1 MKYPT
6 TLLIFFW
13 QKLNSESFGL
23 YFLPG
28 KNLQFYGDFQ
38 MSAKGEKKNIFSVWE
53 TCLILTLWSYDAKSI
68 GKKGT
73 EAILYLYCF
82 FFQWPF
88 LADLSIF
95 VSIFN
100 IKSHHLNHFFHGCKQ
115 FSGHLHVKRQRK
127 KLVLLRFLHFGR
139 WGPGLVDT
147 HLLYSSTL
155 WSWNGSWGLSVF
167 LQVNSVCKF
176 NYKTSF
182 QYLSESCIITLS
194 FSQLK

>member
-6 TLLIFFW
+6 TLLIFF
-13 QKLNSESFGL
+13 
-23 YFLPG
+23 G
-28 KNLQFYGDFQ
+28 KNSIESHLVYI
-38 MSAKGEKKNIFSVWE
+38 SCRAKIYNFMVIFKWALKVKKNIFSVWE

-155 WSWNGSWGLSVF
+155 WSWNGSWGLRVF
-167 LQVNSVCKF
+167 LQVNSVYKF

-182 QYLSESCIITLS
+182 QHLSESCIIALP